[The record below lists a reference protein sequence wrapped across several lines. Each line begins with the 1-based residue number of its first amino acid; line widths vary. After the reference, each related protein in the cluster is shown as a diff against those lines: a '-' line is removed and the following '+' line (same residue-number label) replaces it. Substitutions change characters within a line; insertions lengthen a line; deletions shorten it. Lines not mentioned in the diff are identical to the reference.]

1 MVATPTKHIF
11 LSDERQEL
19 PVSGNGVE
27 KLKAQ
32 RGFVV
37 KGVLSESDV
46 SRLE

>member
-1 MVATPTKHIF
+1 MVSLPTKHIF
-11 LSDERQEL
+11 LADEGQEL
-19 PVSGNGVE
+19 PITGNGVE

-37 KGVLSESDV
+37 KGVLSDADV